1 MQHGVT
7 AVLWQCYGC
16 LTAVLQGACSV
27 QGGLASVLWLSY
39 GCVTECMQHAGW
51 PCGWQSSTSTT
62 ARCPAPVWP
71 LWRCW
76 AVTALSCAPTST
88 PVKPCWLT
96 GSEAS
101 LPLLTDAKSCFAPV
115 SRQSVSTL
123 CVCVCGGGFFNLF
136 AFCHK
141 FTQLL
146 HPDITALVETNLLTH
161 AAPSERAPKQN
172 IS

>member
-1 MQHGVT
+1 M

-16 LTAVLQGACSV
+16 VMT
-27 QGGLASVLWLSY
+27 
-39 GCVTECMQHAGW
+39 VTECMQRAGW

-76 AVTALSCAPTST
+76 AVTASSCAHTSM

-115 SRQSVSTL
+115 NRQSVSAL
-123 CVCVCGGGFFNLF
+123 CVWVGWGGVYYFGRWSWGGGVFNLF
-136 AFCHK
+136 AVCHK

-146 HPDITALVETNLLTH
+146 HPDINALVDTH